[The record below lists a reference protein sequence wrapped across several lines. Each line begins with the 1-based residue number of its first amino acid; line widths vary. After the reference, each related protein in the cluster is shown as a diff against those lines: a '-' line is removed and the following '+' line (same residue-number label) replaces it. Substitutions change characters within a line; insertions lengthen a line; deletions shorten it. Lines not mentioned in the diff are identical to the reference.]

1 MAKTLA
7 QGHIAT
13 ECRSWDLKVLK
24 PLETDLSVLCPSTHP
39 PPPLNLCMAA
49 GNDAA
54 TGEPPKVHGHLKKQ
68 LSEHLVCELLRW
80 NQNMRDAN
88 SGRVSSPEMSTKV
101 PKVTQLLWVDG
112 VLKLRS
118 AFLVGSYTSCLEGTC
133 PTPGPRTHPAHQHLP
148 VQL

>member
-1 MAKTLA
+1 
-7 QGHIAT
+7 
-13 ECRSWDLKVLK
+13 
-24 PLETDLSVLCPSTHP
+24 
-39 PPPLNLCMAA
+39 MAA

-54 TGEPPKVHGHLKKQ
+54 TGEPPKVHGHLENQ

-112 VLKLRS
+112 GRPSLWVL
-118 AFLVGSYTSCLEGTC
+118 
-133 PTPGPRTHPAHQHLP
+133 THPASKGPVPRLGPEPTQLTSISLSSSRLHILQALAWLGCLP
-148 VQL
+148 MTLGRDKSGFSNLNTLLPRLETPDC